1 MFWRIGITDAIAG
14 LVRGMR
20 FSKLVNGIAIANDL
34 VLVTNN
40 HRDFEKIEGL
50 EIEDWIQT

>member
-1 MFWRIGITDAIAG
+1 MTDGIAG

-34 VLVTNN
+34 ILVTNN
-40 HRDFEKIEGL
+40 RRDFDKIEGL